1 MSKHFVPFGWPTMY
15 NTVTVCMV
23 ITYSKGKDRVRLLVL
38 LVVS

>member
-15 NTVTVCMV
+15 NTVCMV